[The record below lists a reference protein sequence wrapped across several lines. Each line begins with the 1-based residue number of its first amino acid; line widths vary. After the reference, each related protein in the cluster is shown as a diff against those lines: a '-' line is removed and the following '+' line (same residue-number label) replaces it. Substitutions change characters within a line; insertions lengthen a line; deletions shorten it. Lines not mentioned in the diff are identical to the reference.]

1 MNSMKILFRDCLNQ
15 KEQEALIS
23 LTERANR
30 HGGLHYAPPVDGDL
44 YFLCMETDARGQ
56 DFLAAALCVYHMGD
70 CFQGMEVDELSAFT
84 APACQGRGLFSAL
97 FSTAKPLL
105 RPAVRFAVYPSEVSE
120 AVLSHMGA
128 SFSHAEHLMELEL
141 SALSEL
147 PAPAPQE
154 LLEQPLSF
162 QREPECRLVRCPF
175 GECRLF
181 PGRNDRDLYLSG
193 MLIYGRFR
201 KQGYGRRFLRTLF
214 SKLWQE
220 GVQTI
225 FLEVSSENLPAM
237 KLYQGLGF
245 HTLDSLSYYYLLP
258 EKTIGL

>member
-15 KEQEALIS
+15 KEEEALIS

-84 APACQGRGLFSAL
+84 DPDQEGRGLFSAL
-97 FSTAKPLL
+97 LSAAAPVL
-105 RPAVRFAVYPSEVSE
+105 RPAVRFAVYPSETAE
-120 AVLSHMGA
+120 AVLSHIGA
-128 SFSHAEHLMELEL
+128 VPSHGEHIMELV
-141 SALSEL
+141 LSEL

-162 QREPECRLVRCPF
+162 QREPECRLVSCPF

-214 SKLWQE
+214 AKLRQE
-220 GVQTI
+220 GIQTI

-245 HTLDSLSYYYLLP
+245 SILDSLYYYYLLP
-258 EKTIGL
+258 EKTTGL